1 MTNMQRIVLTFL
13 LGALLGGAVAKPVQA
28 AGEELGGVVRA
39 LNKIADA
46 LGELGEIRRNGLK
59 CHE

>member
-1 MTNMQRIVLTFL
+1 MTGMQRVVLTFL
-13 LGALLGGAVAKPVQA
+13 LGALLGGAVARPVRA

-39 LNKIADA
+39 LDKIAN
-46 LGELGEIRRNGLK
+46 ELGEIRREGLR